1 MCPET
6 QWRLLMRPMSGTLL
20 ALALLTAP
28 ATAVAAPAA
37 KPKAFAMCGVCHK
50 VTPNAA
56 SAMGPGLW
64 EVGGRKAGSVAG
76 FAYSPAL
83 KSSKI
88 VWTRDNLIAFV
99 TNPKAKVP
107 GTRMAFAGLKNPKDA
122 AEVADYLLS
131 LK

>member
-1 MCPET
+1 MCRET
-6 QWRLLMRPMSGTLL
+6 QWRLLMRPVSGTLL
-20 ALALLTAP
+20 ALALLAAP
-28 ATAVAAPAA
+28 AVAVAAPAA

-50 VTPNAA
+50 VTPNA
-56 SAMGPGLW
+56 SGMGPSLW

-88 VWTRDNLIAFV
+88 VWTRDNLIAFI
-99 TNPKAKVP
+99 TNPRAKVP